1 MKRRTK
7 SLRETKP
14 AYRTRRAP
22 AVRRKRTVA
31 KRAPQ
36 AQPQKEI
43 ALHKIGVAGKPI
55 TYRVPNREWV
65 EIIERN
71 DALYEKYGR
80 QLEAEHK
87 GEFVAIGLS
96 GQVILGKNLD
106 EVLLPAV
113 ERFGKMNFALKRVG
127 YDFLMTIR

>member
-1 MKRRTK
+1 MPRKTK

-22 AVRRKRTVA
+22 SVRRKRGVA

-36 AQPQKEI
+36 AQPHKEVVI
-43 ALHKIGVAGKPI
+43 HKIGVKGKPI
-55 TYRVPNREWV
+55 TYRVPNPEWLP
-65 EIIERN
+65 IIERD
-71 DALYEKYGR
+71 DALYEKYAR

-87 GEFVAIGLS
+87 GEFVAIGLN
-96 GQVILGKNLD
+96 GQVIIGKDLD
-106 EVLLPAV
+106 EVFFPAI

-127 YDFLMTIR
+127 FDTLMTIR